1 MSLIDYIY
9 PEQCGSA
16 KILGQSSKY
25 RGKGTFFSL
34 TAIQSDRPVIDSLQT
49 EALIIRLCSNDF
61 VFV

>member
-25 RGKGTFFSL
+25 RGKLIISSMTL
-34 TAIQSDRPVIDSLQT
+34 TAMQSSANQEDTLVRPVIDSFQ
-49 EALIIRLCSNDF
+49 N
-61 VFV
+61 